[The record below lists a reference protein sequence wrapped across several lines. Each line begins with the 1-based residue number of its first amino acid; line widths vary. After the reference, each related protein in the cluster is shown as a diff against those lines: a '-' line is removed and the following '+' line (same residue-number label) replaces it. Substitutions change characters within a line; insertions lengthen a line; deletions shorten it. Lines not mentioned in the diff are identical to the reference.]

1 MSENTA
7 TNGGARYQSDKVRVA
22 IVGVGNCASSFVQ
35 GVEYYKD
42 ADPKERVPGLMHVN
56 LGGYHV
62 RFRRDRRQLLERC
75 GLAAAPRT
83 VSGASW
89 FPLP

>member
-1 MSENTA
+1 MTETHL

-42 ADPKERVPGLMHVN
+42 ADPNER
-56 LGGYHV
+56 
-62 RFRRDRRQLLERC
+62 RAR
-75 GLAAAPRT
+75 A
-83 VSGASW
+83 
-89 FPLP
+89 